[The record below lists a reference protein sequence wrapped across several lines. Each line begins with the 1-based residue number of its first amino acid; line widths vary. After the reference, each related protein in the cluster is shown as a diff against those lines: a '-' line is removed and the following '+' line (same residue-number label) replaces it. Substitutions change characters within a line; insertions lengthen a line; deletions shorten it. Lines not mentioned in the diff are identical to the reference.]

1 MKALV
6 IFFLIPAFSF
16 GQLAL
21 YSEDGFNRVA
31 STQLKDVCKDFC
43 CFSLDLPEYYKG
55 DFGKLDKLK
64 GGFVDRYGNLIVTI
78 EKIEGTSY
86 ANFILW
92 ASEDC
97 YIGSLFTASENLKKE
112 WLPFSSL
119 PLFILTKK
127 DRKTSHTFY
136 YIFDQISTKQDVK
149 YKLISV
155 TEIDANGVVLSLM
168 EIDENGKADIYC
180 LSNAMNTYNHFKG
193 KEKIEIIDFNY
204 ILKLDFN
211 ALNKEFVKTLVAEK
225 PAVFIP
231 EGGGV
236 LLIDSAN

>member
-78 EKIEGTSY
+78 
-86 ANFILW
+86 
-92 ASEDC
+92 
-97 YIGSLFTASENLKKE
+97 
-112 WLPFSSL
+112 
-119 PLFILTKK
+119 
-127 DRKTSHTFY
+127 
-136 YIFDQISTKQDVK
+136 
-149 YKLISV
+149 
-155 TEIDANGVVLSLM
+155 
-168 EIDENGKADIYC
+168 
-180 LSNAMNTYNHFKG
+180 
-193 KEKIEIIDFNY
+193 
-204 ILKLDFN
+204 
-211 ALNKEFVKTLVAEK
+211 
-225 PAVFIP
+225 
-231 EGGGV
+231 
-236 LLIDSAN
+236 